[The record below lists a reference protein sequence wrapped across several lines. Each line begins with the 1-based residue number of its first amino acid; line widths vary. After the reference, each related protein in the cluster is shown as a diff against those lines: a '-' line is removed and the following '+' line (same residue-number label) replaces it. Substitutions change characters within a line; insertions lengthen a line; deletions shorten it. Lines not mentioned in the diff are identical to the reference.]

1 MKKGI
6 KLGILITILFTSTK
20 VYAFCNDSKLN
31 DYAEKV
37 KVVYKE
43 EVKTNDYNPEYAY
56 VLLLSPYNEQV
67 NVKVKSGGKT
77 YDISYDEHYKT
88 NAIGS
93 NIHFNE
99 KKYEIELYGNDKSSC
114 NGELL
119 RKIEYIIPGY
129 NKYADYEY
137 CETHKNEDICKSNID
152 SSNMTD
158 EKFTKKTNSEVTYD
172 NSFLGI
178 IKRYWYFIVI
188 PVLIVGGVY
197 YYKVYLLKKKE
208 SKK

>member
-20 VYAFCNDSKLN
+20 VYASCNDSKLN

-43 EVKTNDYNPEYAY
+43 EVKTNDYDGEYAY

-67 NVKVKSGGKT
+67 NVKVKLDGKT
-77 YDISYDEHYKT
+77 YDILYDEHYKT

-93 NIHFNE
+93 NIHFDE

-119 RKIEYIIPGY
+119 RKIEHIIPGY

-158 EKFTKKTNSEVTYD
+158 EKFTKKTNSEATYD
-172 NSFLGI
+172 NSFLGFV
-178 IKRYWYFIVI
+178 KRYWYFVVI
-188 PVLIVGGVY
+188 PVLIVGGIY

>member
-119 RKIEYIIPGY
+119 RKIESSCFVNSSKVLPD
-129 NKYADYEY
+129 KYFGA
-137 CETHKNEDICKSNID
+137 
-152 SSNMTD
+152 
-158 EKFTKKTNSEVTYD
+158 NSY
-172 NSFLGI
+172 
-178 IKRYWYFIVI
+178 RR
-188 PVLIVGGVY
+188 P
-197 YYKVYLLKKKE
+197 
-208 SKK
+208 